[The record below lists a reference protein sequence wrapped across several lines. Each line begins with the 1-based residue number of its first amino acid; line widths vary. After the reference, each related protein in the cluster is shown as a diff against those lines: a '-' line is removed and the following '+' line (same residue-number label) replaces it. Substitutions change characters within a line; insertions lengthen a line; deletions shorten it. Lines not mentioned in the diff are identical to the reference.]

1 MPSLPKFS
9 VMNATSMEIVN
20 AIRKSASAQYQQAV
34 PLANSDIQSLRDVG
48 TAIMAYEP
56 LQNEFL
62 STLFNRIGRVIVT
75 SKTFYNPWRAFKK
88 GQMEFGESIEE
99 IFVNIAN
106 AQDFDPETAAEQ
118 FMKREIPDVRSAF
131 HVMNYQKFYK
141 VTVSNQELR
150 QAFLSW
156 QGITDL
162 IAKIVESMY
171 TAHNYD
177 EFLMMKYCLAQNIIN
192 GRVYLQ
198 TVPELTKANI
208 TDIVTEVKKMSNNFV
223 YLSDKYNEGH
233 VYNHTPKNE
242 QYIITTSDFDAMMD
256 VNVLATAFNMD
267 KAEFMGHRIQ
277 VDSFGELDTERLK
290 KLLGSAYVE
299 ISTENIENLKALP
312 AVLVD
317 KDFFMIFD
325 NLYEFTEDYNG
336 QGLYWQYWYHTW
348 KTFSCSPFANACA
361 FNTKEGVINSLLVE
375 PSSFKLSKDATYKVE
390 VTYDGE
396 GFFNQNYTVEMS
408 DTVKPYIR
416 YDGGG
421 AFTVLKDNP
430 ENKILT
436 VTLLSAADP
445 SVRGSLQF
453 NKQE

>member
-9 VMNATSMEIVN
+9 VMNASSMEIVN

-34 PLANSDIQSLRDVG
+34 PLANSGIQSLRDVG

-75 SKTFYNPWRAFKK
+75 SKTFYNPWSAFKK
-88 GQMEFGESIEE
+88 GLMEFGETIEE

-106 AQDFDPETAAEQ
+106 AQDFDPETASEQ

-162 IAKIVESMY
+162 ISKIVESMY

-192 GRVYLQ
+192 GRMYLH
-198 TVPELTKANI
+198 TVPELTKENI
-208 TDIVTEVKKMSNNFV
+208 TDIVTEVKKMSNSFV
-223 YLSDKYNEGH
+223 YLSDKYNESH

-277 VDSFGELDTERLK
+277 IDSFGELDTGRLK

-299 ISTENIENLKALP
+299 ISEENIENLKALP
-312 AVLVD
+312 AILVD

-336 QGLYWQYWYHTW
+336 QGLYWQYWYHAW
-348 KTFSCSPFANACA
+348 KTFSCSPFANACV
-361 FNTKEGVINSLLVE
+361 FNTKEGSVTGITINPTSIT
-375 PSSFKLSKDATYKVE
+375 SIKDAEYGIKVN
-390 VTYDGE
+390 VTGT
-396 GFFNQNYTVEMS
+396 GFFNRDYKFEQDAEQAKVSSYLGNG
-408 DTVKPYIR
+408 KIKIIR
-416 YDGGG
+416 EESSTSTRKFIS
-421 AFTVLKDNP
+421 AVNSNISAT
-430 ENKILT
+430 LT
-436 VTLLSAADP
+436 VNTKS
-445 SVRGSLQF
+445 
-453 NKQE
+453 

>member
-9 VMNATSMEIVN
+9 VMNASSMEIVN

-34 PLANSDIQSLRDVG
+34 PLANSDIQSLRDIG

-75 SKTFYNPWRAFKK
+75 SKTFYNPWTAFKK
-88 GQMEFGESIEE
+88 GLMEFGETIEE

-106 AQDFDPETAAEQ
+106 AQDFDPEVASEQ

-162 IAKIVESMY
+162 ISKIVESMY

-192 GRVYLQ
+192 GRMYLH
-198 TVPELTKANI
+198 TVPELTKENI
-208 TDIVTEVKKMSNNFV
+208 TDIVTEVKKMSNSFV
-223 YLSDKYNEGH
+223 YLSDKYNESH

-290 KLLGSAYVE
+290 KLLGSEYVE
-299 ISTENIENLKALP
+299 ISAENIENLKALP
-312 AVLVD
+312 AILVD

-336 QGLYWQYWYHTW
+336 QGLYWQYWYHAW
-348 KTFSCSPFANACA
+348 KTFSCSPFANACV
-361 FNTKEGVINSLLVE
+361 FNTKEGVVTGITIN
-375 PSSFKLSKDATYKVE
+375 PTKVASVAGAVYDIDVN
-390 VTYDGE
+390 VTGN
-396 GFFNQNYTVEMS
+396 GFFNKDYIYSQSDNQKEYTTYLGNGKIKIMKEQTS
-408 DTVKPYIR
+408 NGSIK
-416 YDGGG
+416 
-421 AFTVLKDNP
+421 FTSATN
-430 ENKILT
+430 ETILAN
-436 VTLLSAADP
+436 LNIIAKS
-445 SVRGSLQF
+445 
-453 NKQE
+453 

>member
-9 VMNATSMEIVN
+9 VMNASSMEIVN

-34 PLANSDIQSLRDVG
+34 PLANSDIQSLRDIG

-75 SKTFYNPWRAFKK
+75 SKTFYNPWTAFKK
-88 GQMEFGESIEE
+88 GLMEFGETIEE

-106 AQDFDPETAAEQ
+106 AQDFDPEVASEQ

-162 IAKIVESMY
+162 ISKIVESMY

-192 GRVYLQ
+192 GRMYLH
-198 TVPELTKANI
+198 TVPELTKENI
-208 TDIVTEVKKMSNNFV
+208 TDIVTEVKKMSNSFV
-223 YLSDKYNEGH
+223 YLSDKYNESH

-290 KLLGSAYVE
+290 KLLGSEYVE
-299 ISTENIENLKALP
+299 ISAENIENLKALP
-312 AVLVD
+312 AILVD

-336 QGLYWQYWYHTW
+336 QGLYWQYWYHAW
-348 KTFSCSPFANACA
+348 KTFSCSPFANACV
-361 FNTKEGVINSLLVE
+361 FNTKEGVVTGIPIN
-375 PSSFKLSKDATYKVE
+375 PTKVASVAGAVYDIDVN
-390 VTYDGE
+390 VTGN
-396 GFFNQNYTVEMS
+396 GFFNKDYIYSQSDNQKEYTTYLGNGKIKIMKEQTS
-408 DTVKPYIR
+408 NGSIK
-416 YDGGG
+416 
-421 AFTVLKDNP
+421 FTSATN
-430 ENKILT
+430 ETILAN
-436 VTLLSAADP
+436 LNIIAKS
-445 SVRGSLQF
+445 
-453 NKQE
+453 

>member
-9 VMNATSMEIVN
+9 VMNASSMEIVN

-75 SKTFYNPWRAFKK
+75 SKTFYNPWTAFKK
-88 GQMEFGESIEE
+88 GLMEFGETIEE

-106 AQDFDPETAAEQ
+106 AQDFDPETASEQ

-162 IAKIVESMY
+162 ISKIVESMY

-192 GRVYLQ
+192 GRMYLH
-198 TVPELTKANI
+198 TVPELTKENI
-208 TDIVTEVKKMSNNFV
+208 TDIVTEVKKMSNSFV
-223 YLSDKYNEGH
+223 YLSDKYNESH

-299 ISTENIENLKALP
+299 ISAENIENLKALP
-312 AVLVD
+312 AILVD

-336 QGLYWQYWYHTW
+336 QGLYWQYWYHAW
-348 KTFSCSPFANACA
+348 KTFSCSPFANACV
-361 FNTKEGVINSLLVE
+361 FNTKEGTVTGITIS
-375 PSSFKLSKDATYKVE
+375 PTAITSIKDAEYDIKVN
-390 VTYDGE
+390 VKGT
-396 GFFNQNYTVEMS
+396 GFFN
-408 DTVKPYIR
+408 
-416 YDGGG
+416 
-421 AFTVLKDNP
+421 KDYKFDQTDKQKAILSYLGNG
-430 ENKILT
+430 KIKFNQEASTASTIKIISVANSNIDATLT
-436 VTLLSAADP
+436 VNPKS
-445 SVRGSLQF
+445 
-453 NKQE
+453 

>member
-9 VMNATSMEIVN
+9 VMNASSMEIVN

-34 PLANSDIQSLRDVG
+34 PLANTDIQSLRDVG

-75 SKTFYNPWRAFKK
+75 SKTFYNPWQVFKK

-106 AQDFDPETAAEQ
+106 AQDFDPETAANQ

-198 TVPELTKANI
+198 TVPELTKENI
-208 TDIVTEVKKMSNNFV
+208 TDIVTEVKKMSNNLT
-223 YLSDKYNEGH
+223 YLSDKYNEGG

-256 VNVLATAFNMD
+256 VNVLATAFNME

-277 VDSFGELDTERLK
+277 VDSFGELDTARLK
-290 KLLGSAYVE
+290 SLLGSAYVE
-299 ISTENIENLKALP
+299 ISEENIENLKALP

-361 FNTKEGVINSLLVE
+361 FNTKEGEITGITVSPDSV
-375 PSSFKLSKDATYKVE
+375 KAVKGATYDFTVTVQGTGFYNRDYSLKHGE
-390 VTYDGE
+390 SAPSHYDGAGRITYDNDPAGE
-396 GFFNQNYTVEMS
+396 STRTFYAVGDESKTATV
-408 DTVKPYIR
+408 T
-416 YDGGG
+416 
-421 AFTVLKDNP
+421 FTV
-430 ENKILT
+430 
-436 VTLLSAADP
+436 
-445 SVRGSLQF
+445 
-453 NKQE
+453 